1 MSALSH
7 ALLINGSTDHHWHKL
22 VTQIIAPHATLH
34 IGSEATLEDWLAQ
47 ADYALMIVDATVVR
61 DVPALIRRLRQLQPS
76 ARVIVASAAPSWAHA
91 RAAFLAGAFDYVLK
105 SLNRD
110 DIESAI
116 VAALAAA
123 PPAR

>member
-22 VTQIIAPHATLH
+22 VTQIITPHATLH

-61 DVPALIRRLRQLQPS
+61 DVPALIRHLRQLQAQRPGDCG
-76 ARVIVASAAPSWAHA
+76 
-91 RAAFLAGAFDYVLK
+91 FGGTKLGACACCL
-105 SLNRD
+105 SGWRIRLCAQIAEPR
-110 DIESAI
+110 
-116 VAALAAA
+116 
-123 PPAR
+123 